1 LIGELK
7 TQCSLLKK
15 ETPNKKTK
23 RQPTHNRG
31 KIQAPYN
38 AALVSKTN
46 DRITRTMAIRTKRKM
61 MKPFRLIFLWF
72 YCIMV

>member
-1 LIGELK
+1 L
-7 TQCSLLKK
+7 SLFKK

-31 KIQAPYN
+31 KIQAPFN

-46 DRITRTMAIRTKRKM
+46 DEITRTMDIIIRRKI
-61 MKPFRLIFLWF
+61 MKPFRLIFYNLLRNGLRKD
-72 YCIMV
+72 IL